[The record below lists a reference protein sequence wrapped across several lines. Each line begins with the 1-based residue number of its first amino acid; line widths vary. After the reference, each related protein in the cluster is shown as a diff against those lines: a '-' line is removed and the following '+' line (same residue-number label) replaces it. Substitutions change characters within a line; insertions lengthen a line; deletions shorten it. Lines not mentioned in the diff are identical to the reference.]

1 MEHFIPSVSGKSYT
15 KNKQCLIIKIMNI
28 IEKLLGEAYP
38 KLGSEIFTDGNK
50 TVVEVSRTLS
60 PTHVDLDAPSYVKTK
75 FKKRIPILKSIDV
88 ELDAV
93 TEEQTIKVTVEV
105 DGKFNSIDDLRHLA
119 FIARGISEVAED
131 KLSEPNVIKAIG
143 LDCKPFI
150 CTENE
155 SEETQADA

>member
-1 MEHFIPSVSGKSYT
+1 
-15 KNKQCLIIKIMNI
+15 MNI
-28 IEKLLGEAYP
+28 LEKLLGNNYP
-38 KLGSEIFTDGNK
+38 KLGSEIFADGNK
-50 TVVEVSRTLS
+50 TVVTASRTLS
-60 PTHVDLDAPSYVKTK
+60 PDHIDLDAPSYVETK

-131 KLSEPNVIKAIG
+131 RLSEPNVIKAIG

-150 CTENE
+150 CTDNE
-155 SEETQADA
+155 QEETQADA

>member
-1 MEHFIPSVSGKSYT
+1 
-15 KNKQCLIIKIMNI
+15 MNI
-28 IEKLLGEAYP
+28 LKKLMGEGYP
-38 KLGSEIFTDGNK
+38 KLGSEIFADGNK
-50 TVVEVSRTLS
+50 TVVTASRTLS
-60 PTHVDLDAPSYVKTK
+60 PDHVDLDAPTYVETK
-75 FKKRIPILKSIDV
+75 FKKHIPILKSIDV
-88 ELDAV
+88 ELDAI

-150 CTENE
+150 CTDDEPE
-155 SEETQADA
+155 KPEEAQANA

>member
-1 MEHFIPSVSGKSYT
+1 
-15 KNKQCLIIKIMNI
+15 MNI
-28 IEKLLGEAYP
+28 LEKLLGNNYP
-38 KLGSEIFTDGNK
+38 KLRSAVCADGNRTIV
-50 TVVEVSRTLS
+50 TVSCTLS
-60 PTHVDLDAPSYVKTK
+60 PDHVDLDAPSYVETK
-75 FKKRIPILKSIDV
+75 FKKHIPILTSIDV

-131 KLSEPNVIKAIG
+131 RLSEPNAIKAIG
-143 LDCKPFI
+143 LDCKSFI
-150 CTENE
+150 CTDNE

>member
-1 MEHFIPSVSGKSYT
+1 
-15 KNKQCLIIKIMNI
+15 MNI
-28 IEKLLGEAYP
+28 LEKLVGKAYP
-38 KLGSEIFTDGNK
+38 KFESEIFADGNK

-60 PTHVDLDAPSYVKTK
+60 PDHVNLDPPSYVETK
-75 FKKRIPILKSIDV
+75 FKKHIPILKSIDV

-119 FIARGISEVAED
+119 FIAKRISEIAED
-131 KLSEPNVIKAIG
+131 KLSEPEAIKNIG

-150 CTENE
+150 HCTDE
-155 SEETQADA
+155 SEEEKHEDA

>member
-1 MEHFIPSVSGKSYT
+1 
-15 KNKQCLIIKIMNI
+15 MNI
-28 IEKLLGEAYP
+28 LEKLLGNNYP
-38 KLGSEIFTDGNK
+38 KLGSAVCADGNR
-50 TVVEVSRTLS
+50 TIVTVSRTLS
-60 PTHVDLDAPSYVKTK
+60 PDHVGLDSPSYVETK
-75 FKKRIPILKSIDV
+75 FKKHIPILTSIDV

-131 KLSEPNVIKAIG
+131 RLSKPNVIKAIG
-143 LDCKPFI
+143 LDCKSFI
-150 CTENE
+150 CTDDE